1 MGINDDLRD
10 LGALAEMV
18 NDEGAPLPEFQATLA
33 PQPVTVV
40 GEDPAPV
47 PVAAPE
53 ASGSDDPAPLD
64 LDAMLGLSQPVAAPE
79 PEKGG
84 GEPAPETS
92 EPPAGSADARIKEL
106 TDLLRRERD
115 EKDLLLRRALGDQ
128 PAPDQPAADAPV
140 LDEPTRDFLKPYI
153 QAEVDRLVAEKV
165 APMEQE
171 LAPIRQQNQDTQLAE
186 ALSKMVAPGFT
197 PAHVK
202 VLHEAYNAIT
212 DPDQKAL
219 YGSGLA
225 GAGILAHDLI
235 SRGVLDLA
243 GSNPKP
249 RVNPLVARH
258 NTPSGGPAGG
268 MDDGRDEDAKVRA
281 ILGASN
287 EAWLD
292 ALRRQ
297 GID

>member
-10 LGALAEMV
+10 LGELAEMV

-33 PQPVTVV
+33 PTPVAVV
-40 GEDPAPV
+40 GEDPAPT

-53 ASGSDDPAPLD
+53 PSGSDEPAMLD
-64 LDAMLGLSQPVAAPE
+64 LDAMLGLSKPVAAPE
-79 PEKGG
+79 PERGG
-84 GEPAPETS
+84 GQPAPVTS

-106 TDLLRRERD
+106 TEQLHRERG
-115 EKDLLLRRALGDQ
+115 EKDLLLRRALGDG
-128 PAPDQPAADAPV
+128 PTPDQPAADAPV

-171 LAPIRQQNQDTQLAE
+171 LAPLRQQNQDAALAG

-197 PAHVK
+197 SEHVK
-202 VLHEAYNAIT
+202 VLHDAYNAIT
-212 DPDQKAL
+212 DKDIKAM
-219 YGSGLA
+219 YGNGLA
-225 GAGILAHDLI
+225 GASALAHALI
-235 SRGVLDLA
+235 SRGALDLA

-249 RVNPLVARH
+249 KVNPLVARH

>member
-1 MGINDDLRD
+1 MGLNDDLRE
-10 LGALAEMV
+10 LGELAEMV
-18 NDEGAPLPEFQATLA
+18 NDDGAPLPEFQATLA

-40 GEDPAPV
+40 GEEPAPE
-47 PVAAPE
+47 PVAAPVP
-53 ASGSDDPAPLD
+53 SGGDEPAELD
-64 LDAMLGLSQPVAAPE
+64 LDALLGLSKPVAAPE
-79 PEKGG
+79 PERGG
-84 GEPAPETS
+84 GTPAPETS

-106 TDLLRRERD
+106 TDRLRKSDEEREM
-115 EKDLLLRRALGDQ
+115 LLRRALGDQ
-128 PAPDQPAADAPV
+128 PSPDQPQTDAPV

-171 LAPIRQQNQDTQLAE
+171 LAPLRQQNQDAALAQ

-202 VLHEAYNAIT
+202 VLHDAYNAVT
-212 DPDQKAL
+212 DEDLKAI
-219 YGSGLA
+219 YGNGLA
-225 GAGILAHDLI
+225 GASALAHSLI
-235 SRGVLDLA
+235 SRGALDLA

-258 NTPSGGPAGG
+258 NSPSGGPAGG

-287 EAWLD
+287 EAWLA
-292 ALRRQ
+292 ALRKQ

>member
-1 MGINDDLRD
+1 MGLNDDLRE
-10 LGALAEMV
+10 LGELAEMV
-18 NDEGAPLPEFQATLA
+18 NDDGAPLPEFQATLA

-40 GEDPAPV
+40 GEEPAPA
-47 PVAAPE
+47 PVAAPGP
-53 ASGSDDPAPLD
+53 SGGDEPAELD
-64 LDAMLGLSQPVAAPE
+64 LDALLGLSKPVAAPE
-79 PEKGG
+79 PERGG
-84 GEPAPETS
+84 GTPAPETS

-106 TDLLRRERD
+106 TDRLRKSDEEREM
-115 EKDLLLRRALGDQ
+115 LLRRALGDQ
-128 PAPDQPAADAPV
+128 TTPDQPPTDAPV

-171 LAPIRQQNQDTQLAE
+171 LAPLRQQNQDAALAQ

-202 VLHEAYNAIT
+202 VLHDAYNATT
-212 DPDQKAL
+212 DEDMKAI
-219 YGSGLA
+219 YGNGLA
-225 GAGILAHDLI
+225 GASALAHSLI

-258 NTPSGGPAGG
+258 NSPSGGPAGG

-287 EAWLD
+287 EAWLA
-292 ALRRQ
+292 ALRKQ